1 MPHVWLLYDLPESKS
16 YTETWKEIA
25 LFIQNVVDK
34 DTIVRKAQRVH
45 WDGSRD
51 DIDEAEY
58 ILMSQAEVP
67 CMTRDADHQLRQQMK
82 QSLKKFT
89 KHWEDFILKNP
100 NRKYLA
106 KR

>member
-1 MPHVWLLYDLPESKS
+1 MNGAELQFFLHEKMPHVWLLYDLPESKS

-34 DTIVRKAQRVH
+34 DTIVSKAQRVH

-58 ILMSQAEVP
+58 ISMSQAEVP
-67 CMTRDADHQLRQQMK
+67 LHD
-82 QSLKKFT
+82 
-89 KHWEDFILKNP
+89 P
-100 NRKYLA
+100 
-106 KR
+106 